1 MSVQNLRTKILQKLN
16 QMSTLKAA
24 YDWET
29 SNPNG
34 NYPFATLTLDKGTSE
49 FRSNYH
55 NLRTHTFRVRI
66 YQERS
71 KIGQGPETAED
82 IVNNII
88 DEVYT
93 AFDMDTT
100 LSGTCKYVMPVGYDA
115 SYLDREHDCRLL
127 QINIDAI
134 ELTSSR

>member
-1 MSVQNLRTKILQKLN
+1 MSIQNIRTKLLQKLS
-16 QMSTLKAA
+16 QMGTIKAC

-29 SNPNG
+29 SNSSG

-55 NLRTHTFRVRI
+55 NLRNHSFRVRI

-82 IVNNII
+82 IVSNII

-115 SYLDREHDCRLL
+115 TYSDRELDTRLL
-127 QINIDAI
+127 EINIDAI
-134 ELTSSR
+134 ELSSSR